1 MHWTHVTHGGRD
13 VTKFHDMLAFRS
25 VAELSSFTGAAKAIG
40 VTTSAVTK
48 SVARLEEHLGVQLLH
63 RSTRAVHLTE
73 SGAAYLER
81 CAQILAELEEA
92 EALLRDSNLA
102 PSGTVRICI
111 PPSFGRTTVV
121 PALGRFFE
129 RYPEVKIELN
139 SKGQTSSPIEGGY
152 DLTVHSGRLADSRL
166 INRLL
171 VRGPQR
177 TVASPS
183 YLARRGTPQ
192 RPADLLDH
200 DCIIGGF
207 GPIWAFGASRG
218 ESETVRVSGSLTTDS
233 GDVIR
238 EAALAGLGIAQATW
252 WLFKDDIASGRLV
265 PILQPFESESDPIS
279 IVLPAH
285 RRTPA
290 KVRVV
295 IDFLIEICREV

>member
-1 MHWTHVTHGGRD
+1 M
-13 VTKFHDMLAFRS
+13 TKFHDMLAFQS
-25 VAELSSFTGAAKAIG
+25 VAELGSFTGAAKAIG
-40 VTTSAVTK
+40 VTTSSVTK
-48 SVARLEEHLGVQLLH
+48 GVARLEEHLGVQLLH

-73 SGAAYLER
+73 AGAAYLER
-81 CAQILAELEEA
+81 CGQILAELEEA

-111 PPSFGRTTVV
+111 PPSFGRTTMV
-121 PALGRFFE
+121 PSLGRFFE
-129 RYPEVKIELN
+129 RHPAVKIELH

-171 VRGPQR
+171 VRGPQK
-177 TVASPS
+177 TVASPA
-183 YLARRGTPQ
+183 YLARRGTPL
-192 RPADLLDH
+192 RPADLLGH

-207 GPIWAFGASRG
+207 GPMWQFGSNRG
-218 ESETVRVSGSLTTDS
+218 DGETVRVSGSLATDS

-252 WLFKDDIASGRLV
+252 WLFKDDIATGRLV
-265 PILQPFESESDPIS
+265 PILQSFESESEPIS

-290 KVRVV
+290 KVRAV

>member
-1 MHWTHVTHGGRD
+1 M
-13 VTKFHDMLAFRS
+13 TKFHDMLAFQS
-25 VAELSSFTGAAKAIG
+25 VAQLGSFTGAAKAIG
-40 VTTSAVTK
+40 VTTSSVTK
-48 SVARLEEHLGVQLLH
+48 GVARLEEHLGVQLLH

-73 SGAAYLER
+73 AGAAYLER
-81 CAQILAELEEA
+81 CDQILAELEEA

-129 RYPEVKIELN
+129 RHPKVKIELN
-139 SKGQTSSPIEGGY
+139 SKGQTASPIEGGY

-171 VRGPQR
+171 IRGPQK
-177 TVASPS
+177 TVAAPA
-183 YLARRGTPQ
+183 YLERRGTPL
-192 RPADLLDH
+192 RPDDLLEH
-200 DCIIGGF
+200 DCITGGF
-207 GPIWAFGASRG
+207 GPIWLFGSQG
-218 ESETVRVSGSLTTDS
+218 NSESVRVSGSLITDS

-252 WLFKDDIASGRLV
+252 WLFKDDIAAGRLTPV
-265 PILQPFESESDPIS
+265 LEAYEKEADPIS
-279 IVLPAH
+279 IVLPAN